1 MSEKLHK
8 INKFA
13 NYQNIIVRNSPA
25 FDRHNFVSSQDRWSM
40 VFDVMRMYDQYT
52 NPLAKALLIA
62 LQIVRTSF
70 GFHLRECMRSSF
82 PPPPP
87 PAPIYIV
94 YAVEQFKHEIYMRN
108 QQRHSSSFFQ
118 SLIIIIALFQKLV
131 NSTKELLLLQE
142 GNVNTCQF
150 WNHYKSA
157 ISVSVAERCLESK
170 NFSFFRQQS

>member
-1 MSEKLHK
+1 MRFFRK
-8 INKFA
+8 ND
-13 NYQNIIVRNSPA
+13 NSVPTPLLSPHLSVLW
-25 FDRHNFVSSQDRWSM
+25 RPFVYSWISS
-40 VFDVMRMYDQYT
+40 Y
-52 NPLAKALLIA
+52 LLFIDF
-62 LQIVRTSF
+62 QTRT
-70 GFHLRECMRSSF
+70 LTTRLTT
-82 PPPPP
+82 
-87 PAPIYIV
+87 AYIIYIV
-94 YAVEQFKHEIYMRN
+94 YAVEQLKHEIYMRN
-108 QQRHSSSFFQ
+108 QQRHSSSFVQ